1 LIENQNE
8 KKLTQL
14 TLKQFADE
22 TASES
27 PAPGGGSVSALL
39 GTLAASLGTMVAN
52 LSSHKKGWDDRW
64 EFFSRWAEK
73 GQDIKKTLL
82 HLIDEDTRAFQ
93 QVMQAYSLPKNTDE
107 EKEIRK
113 KSIAVAMVKATEV
126 PLQVMR
132 KSFDVYE
139 ILEAMVEEGNPASV
153 SDAGVGALC
162 ARSAIHGAYMNVLIN
177 LPGLEDD
184 SVKKKILSE
193 AGDILM
199 NSEKKSQEIIKK
211 AEAKIAHS

>member
-1 LIENQNE
+1 
-8 KKLTQL
+8 
-14 TLKQFADE
+14 
-22 TASES
+22 
-27 PAPGGGSVSALL
+27 
-39 GTLAASLGTMVAN
+39 
-52 LSSHKKGWDDRW
+52 
-64 EFFSRWAEK
+64 
-73 GQDIKKTLL
+73 
-82 HLIDEDTRAFQ
+82 
-93 QVMQAYSLPKNTDE
+93 
-107 EKEIRK
+107 
-113 KSIAVAMVKATEV
+113 
-126 PLQVMR
+126 
-132 KSFDVYE
+132 VYE

-193 AGDILM
+193 AGEILK